1 MTAVGDIGPEGD
13 VHARLATMPAYG
25 GGGRF
30 RLIVRNYGWN
40 AGVVLEFVAALFLW
54 QLITDLQIMP
64 ESFLPSPT
72 KVWSELVFLFQNGS
86 ILAHTWFTLKNFLTG
101 FALAC
106 VVGIP
111 VGIALGSS
119 GLLELLFAPSMWA
132 AYSVPRIAL
141 APVFVLVFGL
151 GPASKIVLVFLMAV
165 FPITINTMQG
175 VKAVPAS
182 LVRVAWVYG
191 ANRWEVSRKVVA
203 PSLLPYILAGLR
215 IAVAAA
221 IAGSLIGE
229 FIGSFEGLGLL
240 LARSAFNFEVS
251 RALALVI
258 IVVILAQGLMTT
270 VNRVKKWVAP
280 WDTSEWT

>member
-1 MTAVGDIGPEGD
+1 MSTLGNVGTESE
-13 VHARLATMPAYG
+13 VHARLAAMPAYG
-25 GGGRF
+25 GGGRLRQF
-30 RLIVRNYGWN
+30 MRNHGWN
-40 AGVVLEFVAALFLW
+40 VGVVLELIAALFLW

-64 ESFLPSPT
+64 ESFLPPPAS
-72 KVWSELVFLFQNGS
+72 VWNDLVFLFENGS
-86 ILAHTWFTLKNFLTG
+86 ILEHTWFTLKNFLTG
-101 FALAC
+101 FVLAC

-119 GLLELLFAPSMWA
+119 GLLELLFGPSMWA

-141 APVFVLVFGL
+141 APIFVLVFGM

-165 FPITINTMQG
+165 FPITINTLQG
-175 VKAVPAS
+175 VKAVPPS

-191 ANRWEVSRKVVA
+191 ASRWEVSRKVVA

-270 VNRVKKWVAP
+270 VNWVKKWAAP